1 MNDTDTGD
9 SDAGPY
15 YSLSDDAYSD
25 NFSNKNSSFD
35 NDNVSAL
42 NKPHVIDF
50 NIEKDNRKPKS
61 RRRET
66 AVPSE

>member
-25 NFSNKNSSFD
+25 NSGNKNSSFD
-35 NDNVSAL
+35 DDNVSAL
-42 NKPHVIDF
+42 NEPHVTDF
-50 NIEKDNRKPKS
+50 TTEKDNRKPKS
-61 RRRET
+61 RKRET